1 MAYSRF
7 NREPGE
13 PMDRITAGIDIGSVA
28 IKIAFLRNRKIVRS
42 IYCRHQG
49 KPVQLLFDLYSEYPE
64 LSTTPVVL
72 TGAASLRIAEFTG
85 VGMVNEVVALSA
97 SISEYLSHA
106 GSVIEMGG
114 QDSKLILMRRNAAGE
129 TVMDEFSMNSICAA
143 GTGSF
148 LDQQAGRLGLSPEEM
163 GELAVK
169 CDSPPRIAGRCSVF
183 AKSDMIHLQ
192 QVGATVE
199 EIVSGLC
206 FAVARNFRSVIAAG
220 RRFRYPVAFVGGVAS
235 NRGMVNAFGN
245 VLDGEVIV
253 PENFNVLT
261 AAGAALSREPEE
273 ITVQQIEDFIN
284 TTSTEIETLPSLKPF
299 ARSRADFAVTAAA
312 PAEGIYLGIDVGS
325 ISTNLAAVSSDG
337 KVVDRLYLR
346 TAGKPLE
353 AVKNGLRTMGLR
365 LKSIP
370 VLGAGVTGSGRYM
383 TGDFIGADV
392 VRNEISAQARA
403 ATEIDPEVDTIFEI
417 GGQDSKYISIDD
429 GRVVD
434 FEMNKVCAAGTGSF
448 LEEQAEKLGIKI
460 EDFGTIA
467 LSAGDPCRLGER
479 CTVFMESD
487 VVSHQA
493 VSTPVQQIT
502 SGLCYSI
509 VKNYLHRVVGERK
522 IGNRVFFQ
530 GGTAHN
536 QGVVAAFNAVL
547 GDGRE
552 VIVPPHHDVTGAIG
566 VALMARDAV
575 KNNWRTSFRGWSLSE
590 NNYTQD
596 SFVCRACPNNCEI
609 HRVTLSDGT
618 KLFYGGRCEKY
629 ETGSM
634 QTVEGGKNLFPE
646 RVQNVFK
653 YSGKEWGTGPVIG
666 IARSLWFWE
675 LFPFFGTFF
684 RSMGCRVVVSGE
696 STSET
701 VHSGVESVAAET
713 CFPVK
718 IAHGHVMELLEKGVD
733 TLFMPSILRN
743 KSQGGFTESYNCPY
757 IQGSPYILDAGLVL
771 NQMKNVRVLKPVLDF
786 ALPGREWMNALIET
800 ATELGFSTTEARTA
814 LEAAMTA
821 QEEFVKAN
829 TECGRQAIEDLNG
842 RRGFVVVSRPYNGS
856 DPVVNTDLPAKLA
869 RLGGVVIPLDML
881 PVSMDRAAE
890 SYSNMY
896 WHYGQRI
903 LAGGIVIKE
912 NENLHAVYLSN
923 FGCGP
928 DSFIEHSFKEIM
940 GDKPYLAIEID
951 EHAADAGVIT
961 RCEAFI
967 DALEGA
973 GKAGTGK
980 YRPPVREKEDIT
992 GRTLW
997 IPLMSEA
1004 SYLVAAAVRNRGVEA
1019 RVIPSTTS
1027 ETVALGRTVTTG
1039 RECYPAIITAGNML
1053 KILETDKPEKTA
1065 FFMATASGPC
1075 RFGRY
1080 CNFQRQV
1087 LEKKGFEG
1095 VPVLTATS
1103 SDSYSSIPGLSS
1115 RKFQKDLLQGL
1126 AAADILKRALL
1137 RVRPYEVTPGSAG
1150 ILFNRW
1156 ISEFEKALEQGKPL
1170 SFQAR
1175 KAAAEFEKFPLRDI
1189 PRKPLVAVFGE
1200 IYVRNDDYANDNTI
1214 GKLETL
1220 GAEVIYTPL
1229 TEWFDYVNHSFTE
1242 KSKQNG
1248 KTASVIKGKTIGMVI
1263 TKVKRAVE
1271 KPFDRLLEG
1280 TPHVSASQVM
1290 KASTPYMAENIGG
1303 EAVLSIGAPL
1313 ALLEH
1318 GGIDGA
1324 VNIYPFNCL
1333 PGTVVSAVSR
1343 RIKRDKPGLPW
1354 LNLAFDGQEDTDNTS
1369 RFEAFMDQVRRLH
1382 YGKTGENNEK

>member
-1 MAYSRF
+1 M
-7 NREPGE
+7 NK
-13 PMDRITAGIDIGSVA
+13 ITAGIDIGSVA
-28 IKIAFLRNRKIVRS
+28 IKVAFLQNKKIIRS
-42 IYCRHQG
+42 IYHRHQG
-49 KPVQLLFDLYSEYPE
+49 KPVESLLDLFTEYPE
-64 LSTTPVVL
+64 LSSTPVVL
-72 TGAASLRIAEFTG
+72 TGTGASRIAEFTG
-85 VGMVNEVVALSA
+85 TNTVNEVVALAA
-97 SISEYLSHA
+97 SISEYLADA

-114 QDSKLILMRRNAAGE
+114 QDSKLLLMRRDAMGE

-148 LDQQAGRLGLSPEEM
+148 LDQQAGRLGLTPESM
-163 GELAVK
+163 GDLAVT
-169 CDSPPRIAGRCSVF
+169 CDAPPRIAGRCSVF

-192 QVGATVE
+192 QVGATIS

-220 RRFRYPVAFVGGVAS
+220 RRFRYPVVFVGGVAA
-235 NRGMVNAFGN
+235 NRGMVKAFQS
-245 VLDGEVIV
+245 VLDGEVLV
-253 PENFNVLT
+253 PENFSVLT
-261 AAGAALSREPEE
+261 AAGAGLSKKPG
-273 ITVQQIEDFIN
+273 ILTAAQIQELIS
-284 TTSTEIETLPSLKPF
+284 STGSEIETLPSLRPF
-299 ARSRADFAVTAAA
+299 AREKADFTATETL
-312 PAEGIYLGIDVGS
+312 PEEGIYLGIDVGS
-325 ISTNLAAVSSDG
+325 ISTNLAAVSPG
-337 KVVDRLYLR
+337 GRVVDRLYLR

-353 AVKNGLRTMGLR
+353 AVKNGLRTMEPR
-365 LKSIP
+365 ISSVP
-370 VLGAGVTGSGRYM
+370 VLGVGVTGSGRYM
-383 TGDFIGADV
+383 TGDFVGADV

-403 ATEIDPEVDTIFEI
+403 AIDIDPDVDTIFEI
-417 GGQDSKYISIDD
+417 GGQDSKYISIHN

-448 LEEQAEKLGIKI
+448 LEEQAEKLNLEI
-460 EDFGTIA
+460 EDFGPMA
-467 LSAGDPCRLGER
+467 LSAADPCRLGER

-493 VSTPVQQIT
+493 VSTPVEQIT

-509 VKNYLHRVVGERK
+509 VRNYLHRVVGERK
-522 IGNRVFFQ
+522 IGRKIFFQ

-536 QGVVAAFNAVL
+536 QGVVAAFNSVL
-547 GDGRE
+547 GEGRE
-552 VIVPPHHDVTGAIG
+552 VILPPHHDVTGAIG
-566 VALMARDAV
+566 VALMARDAM
-575 KNNWRTSFRGWSLSE
+575 KENQQSTFRGWGLSE

-596 SFVCRACPNNCEI
+596 SFICRACSNECEI
-609 HRVTLSDGT
+609 HRVTLADGT
-618 KLFYGGRCEKY
+618 KLLYGGRCEKY

-634 QTVEGGKNLFPE
+634 QITAGGENLFKT
-646 RVQNVFK
+646 RVDNLFRH
-653 YSGKEWGTGPVIG
+653 SGEEWGKGPVVG

-684 RSMGCRVVVSGE
+684 RSLGCRIEVSGE
-696 STSET
+696 STSTT

-718 IAHGHVMELLEKGVD
+718 IAHGHVMELLDKGVEI
-733 TLFMPSILRN
+733 LFLPSIIRN
-743 KSQGGFTESYNCPY
+743 KSQGDFSESYNCPY

-771 NQMKNVRVLKPVLDF
+771 NRMKNVKVLKPILDF
-786 ALPGREWMNALIET
+786 SLPGEEWMSALIET
-800 ATELGFSTTEARTA
+800 AVELGFSTGDAKRALKAAELAQTKFTE
-814 LEAAMTA
+814 
-821 QEEFVKAN
+821 VN
-829 TECGRQAIEDLNG
+829 TEIGARAIKNLNG

-869 RLGGVVIPLDML
+869 KLGGVVIPLDML
-881 PVSMDRAAE
+881 PMSMERAAE
-890 SYSNMY
+890 GYSNMY

-940 GDKPYLAIEID
+940 GEKPYLAIEID

-961 RCEAFI
+961 RCEAFL

-973 GKAGTGK
+973 GTAGTEAYK
-980 YRPPVREKEDIT
+980 PPEHRKEDVT

-1004 SYLVAAAVRNRGVEA
+1004 SYLAAAAVRNRGIDA
-1019 RVIPSTTS
+1019 RVIPSTNS

-1053 KILETDKPEKTA
+1053 KILETSRPEETA

-1080 CNFQRQV
+1080 CNFHRQV
-1087 LEKKGFEG
+1087 LEKKGYRN

-1103 SDSYSSIPGLSS
+1103 SDSYSAIPGLGS
-1115 RKFQKDLLQGL
+1115 RKFQKDMLQGI

-1137 RVRPYEVTPGSAG
+1137 RVRPYEVTPGSADS
-1150 ILFNRW
+1150 LFKKW
-1156 ISEFEKALEQGKPL
+1156 LDEFEKALEEGSSLPN
-1170 SFQAR
+1170 QAR
-1175 KAAAEFEKFPLRDI
+1175 KAAAEFKRFPTKDI

-1200 IYVRNDDYANDNTI
+1200 IYVRNDDYANDETI
-1214 GKLETL
+1214 KKVEAL

-1229 TEWFDYVNHSFTE
+1229 TEWFDYVNHSYIE
-1242 KSKQNG
+1242 KSKQNR
-1248 KTASVIKGKTIGMVI
+1248 KTASVIKGKAIGMVI

-1271 KPFDRLLEG
+1271 KPFDSLLES
-1280 TPHVSASQVM
+1280 TPHASASQIM

-1303 EAVLSIGAPL
+1303 EAVLCIGTPI

-1324 VNIYPFNCL
+1324 VNVYPFNCL

-1382 YGKTGENNEK
+1382 HGKTREMKGSKA

>member
-1 MAYSRF
+1 
-7 NREPGE
+7 
-13 PMDRITAGIDIGSVA
+13 MDKFTAGIDIGSVA
-28 IKIAFLRNRKIVRS
+28 IKVAFLQDRRIVRS
-42 IYCRHQG
+42 IYHRHQG
-49 KPVQLLFDLYSEYPE
+49 KPMDSLLSLFKKHPE
-64 LSTTPVVL
+64 LGSTPVVL
-72 TGAASLRIAEFTG
+72 TGTGSSRIAEFAGIET
-85 VGMVNEVVALSA
+85 VNEVVALAA
-97 SISEYLSHA
+97 SVSEYLADA

-114 QDSKLILMRRNAAGE
+114 QDSKLLLMRRDAAGE
-129 TVMDEFSMNSICAA
+129 AVMDEFSMNSICAA

-148 LDQQAGRLGLSPEEM
+148 LDQQAGRLGLTPEEM
-163 GELAVK
+163 GDLAVT
-169 CDSPPRIAGRCSVF
+169 CDAPPRIAGRCSVF

-192 QVGATVE
+192 QVGATVA

-220 RRFRYPVAFVGGVAS
+220 RRFRYPVVFVGGVAANS
-235 NRGMVNAFGN
+235 GMVKAFES
-245 VLDGEVIV
+245 VLEGEVTV
-253 PENFNVLT
+253 PENFSVLT
-261 AAGAALSREPEE
+261 AAGAVLSKEPKLL
-273 ITVQQIEDFIN
+273 TARQIQELIS
-284 TTSTEIETLPSLKPF
+284 STGSGIETLPSLKPF
-299 ARSRADFAVTAAA
+299 ALEKADFAAAEEL
-312 PAEGIYLGIDVGS
+312 PADGIYLGIDVGS

-353 AVKNGLRTMGLR
+353 AVKSGLRKMGPR
-365 LKSIP
+365 VSSVP
-370 VLGAGVTGSGRYM
+370 VLGVGVTGSGRYM
-383 TGDFIGADV
+383 TGDFVGADV

-403 ATEIDPEVDTIFEI
+403 AVEIDSEVDTIFEI
-417 GGQDSKYISIDD
+417 GGQDSKYISIHN
-429 GRVVD
+429 GRVID

-448 LEEQAEKLGIKI
+448 LEEQAEKLGVEI
-460 EDFGTIA
+460 EDFGSMA
-467 LSAGDPCRLGER
+467 LSAADPCRLGER

-509 VKNYLHRVVGERK
+509 VRNYLHRVVGERK
-522 IGNRVFFQ
+522 IGKKIFFQ

-536 QGVVAAFNAVL
+536 QGVVAAFNSVL
-547 GDGRE
+547 GEGKE
-552 VIVPPHHDVTGAIG
+552 VILPPHHDVTGAIG
-566 VALMARDAV
+566 VALMARDTM
-575 KNNWRTSFRGWSLSE
+575 KENQQSTFRGWSLSE
-590 NNYTQD
+590 NSYTQD
-596 SFVCRACPNNCEI
+596 SFICKACSNDCEI
-609 HRVTLSDGT
+609 HRVILADGT
-618 KLFYGGRCEKY
+618 KLLYGGRCEKY

-634 QTVEGGKNLFPE
+634 QITPGGENLFKE
-646 RVQNVFK
+646 RVDNLFEH
-653 YSGKEWGTGPVIG
+653 SGEESGDGPIVG

-684 RSMGCRVVVSGE
+684 RSLGCRVLVSDE
-696 STSET
+696 STSAT

-718 IAHGHVMELLEKGVD
+718 IAHGHVLELLDKGVEI
-733 TLFMPSILRN
+733 LFLPSILRN
-743 KSQGGFTESYNCPY
+743 KPQGDFSESFNCPY
-757 IQGSPYILDAGLVL
+757 VQGSPYILDAGLVL
-771 NQMKNVRVLKPVLDF
+771 NQMKNVKILKPIVDF
-786 ALPGREWMNALIET
+786 SLPGDKWMTTLIDT
-800 ATELGFSTTEARTA
+800 AVELGFSTGDAKRA
-814 LEAAMTA
+814 LEAAQLA
-821 QEEFVKAN
+821 QTKF
-829 TECGRQAIEDLNG
+829 TEVNREVGARAISNLNG
-842 RRGFVVVSRPYNGS
+842 RRGYVIVSRPYNGS

-869 RLGGVVIPLDML
+869 KLGGVVIPLDML
-881 PVSMDRAAE
+881 PMSMERASE
-890 SYSNMY
+890 GYGNMY

-903 LAGGIVIKE
+903 LAGAITIKE
-912 NENLHAVYLSN
+912 NKNLHAVYLSN

-940 GDKPYLAIEID
+940 GEKPYLAIEID

-961 RCEAFI
+961 RCEAFL
-967 DALEGA
+967 DALDGA
-973 GKAGTGK
+973 GVTGTAA
-980 YRPPVREKEDIT
+980 YQPPEYKKEDIA

-1004 SYLVAAAVRNRGVEA
+1004 SYLAAAAVRNRGLDA
-1019 RVIPSTTS
+1019 RVIPPTTS

-1053 KILETDKPEKTA
+1053 KILATDKAENTA

-1087 LEKKGFEG
+1087 LKKKGYTG

-1103 SDSYSSIPGLSS
+1103 SDSYSDIPGLGS
-1115 RKFQKDLLQGL
+1115 RKFQRDMLQSMAG
-1126 AAADILKRALL
+1126 ADILKRALI
-1137 RVRPYEVTPGSAG
+1137 RVRPYEITPGSADN
-1150 ILFNRW
+1150 LFSRW
-1156 ISEFEKALEQGKPL
+1156 LSVFEKALEEGSSLPA
-1170 SFQAR
+1170 QAK
-1175 KAAAEFEKFPLRDI
+1175 KAALEFKKFPTKDV

-1214 GKLETL
+1214 RKLETL

-1229 TEWFDYVNHSFTE
+1229 TEWFDYVNYSYIE
-1242 KSKQNG
+1242 KSRQN
-1248 KTASVIKGKTIGMVI
+1248 KKIASVIKGKAIGMVI

-1271 KPFDRLLEG
+1271 KPFDTLLEG

-1290 KASTPYMAENIGG
+1290 EASAPYMPENIGG
-1303 EAVLSIGAPL
+1303 EAVLSIGAPI

-1324 VNIYPFNCL
+1324 VNVYPFNCL
-1333 PGTVVSAVSR
+1333 PGTIVSAISR

-1369 RFEAFMDQVRRLH
+1369 RFEAFMDQIHRLH
-1382 YGKTGENNEK
+1382 RGKTAKQKRREK